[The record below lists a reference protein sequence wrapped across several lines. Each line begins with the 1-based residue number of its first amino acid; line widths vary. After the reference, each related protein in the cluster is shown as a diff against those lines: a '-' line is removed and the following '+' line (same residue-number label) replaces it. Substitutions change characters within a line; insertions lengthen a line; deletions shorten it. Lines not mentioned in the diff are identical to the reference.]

1 MDNLLSIVLELRAL
15 NQPPAPIKA
24 WYGKA
29 AQAVFLNAVKH
40 AHSSALSARMHA
52 ENHVRAYTAS
62 SLFSDSPLT
71 QHFSADARYYLRY
84 TALDDE
90 TAAALRQAVRPNA
103 PLSPGALVNL
113 VGAKMQITAVH
124 ALPSQHPLAGSE
136 SAVRVWN
143 ETMQAAGKLPP
154 SLTIFLHT
162 PTFFKSTQT
171 DSLTPM
177 PSPLLVFSSLSDRW
191 KVYMD
196 LQIPPQFR
204 QFVQDYVSLV
214 EDDLH
219 LVTLSDG
226 ERERCGSVGRLS
238 FVCAKPDSP
247 YWLFARIL
255 VRFAFYSGIGKE
267 TARGFGQAEYI
278 DHYKQSNSRLI

>member
-15 NQPPAPIKA
+15 TEPPAPMKS

-29 AQAVFLNAVKH
+29 AQAVFLNAVRH
-40 AHSSALSARMHA
+40 AHSRALSARMHA

-71 QHFSADARYYLRY
+71 EHFSSAARYFLRY

-90 TAAALRQAVRPNA
+90 TTLALRQAVRPEA
-103 PLSPGALVNL
+103 PLSPGALLNL
-113 VGAKMQITAVH
+113 VGSTMQISAVH

-136 SAVRVWN
+136 STLGIWN

-154 SLTIFLHT
+154 TLTLSLHT

-171 DSLTPM
+171 ESLTPY
-177 PSPLLVFSSLSDRW
+177 PSPLLVFSSLADRW
-191 KVYMD
+191 KVYMK

-204 QFVQDYVSLV
+204 QFVQDCVTLT

-219 LVTLSDG
+219 LVTVNDG
-226 ERERCGSVGRLS
+226 ERERCGSAGQLS
-238 FVCAKPDSP
+238 FACSKPDSP

-255 VRFAFYSGIGKE
+255 ARFAFYSGIGKE
-267 TARGFGQAEYI
+267 TARGFGQTEFVDI
-278 DHYKQSNSRLI
+278 HIR